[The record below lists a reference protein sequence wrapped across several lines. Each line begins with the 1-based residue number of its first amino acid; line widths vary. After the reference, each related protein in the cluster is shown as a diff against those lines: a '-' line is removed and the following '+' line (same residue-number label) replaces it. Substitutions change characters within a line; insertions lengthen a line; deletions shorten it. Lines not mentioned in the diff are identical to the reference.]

1 MHPVIL
7 RRWANGFLYLSLA
20 ELLDL
25 RYGIFIRFIRGC
37 DGCLPRLLVLLL
49 VLIKCS
55 HPQLRVCHKLT
66 TKLKR
71 EVVLGS
77 TSLDD
82 PPQFLTVIDFNFKF
96 YLIVPLASPYQPW
109 LKVSVLLQKLKML
122 SAAHELSID
131 DLQI

>member
-7 RRWANGFLYLSLA
+7 KRWANGFLYLLLV
-20 ELLDL
+20 ELQDL
-25 RYGIFIRFIRGC
+25 RYEILSVLYGY
-37 DGCLPRLLVLLL
+37 DGCLSGLL
-49 VLIKCS
+49 VLIKCT

-77 TSLDD
+77 TSIDD
-82 PPQFLTVIDFNFKF
+82 PPQFITVIDFNSKF
-96 YLIVPLASPYQPW
+96 YLTVLPTSPYQPC
-109 LKVSVLLQKLKML
+109 LKVSLLLQKLKML
-122 SAAHELSID
+122 SAAQELSID